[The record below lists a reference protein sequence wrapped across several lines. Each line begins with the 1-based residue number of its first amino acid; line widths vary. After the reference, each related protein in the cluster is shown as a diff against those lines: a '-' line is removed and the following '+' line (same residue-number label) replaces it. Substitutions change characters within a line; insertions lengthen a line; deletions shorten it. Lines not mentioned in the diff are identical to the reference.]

1 MKITIVVMDHQKNS
15 KKKGENPK
23 ISVKNK
29 GKIHKNGENRN
40 FGACEF
46 GILYLGFLTNY
57 HFFLIYLFCYTIH
70 YKKIL
75 SKLRWAFFFCFL
87 KLEF

>member
-29 GKIHKNGENRN
+29 GKIHKN
-40 FGACEF
+40 
-46 GILYLGFLTNY
+46 
-57 HFFLIYLFCYTIH
+57 
-70 YKKIL
+70 
-75 SKLRWAFFFCFL
+75 
-87 KLEF
+87 

>member
-40 FGACEF
+40 FGRVSLEF
-46 GILYLGFLTNY
+46 CT
-57 HFFLIYLFCYTIH
+57 
-70 YKKIL
+70 
-75 SKLRWAFFFCFL
+75 WAF
-87 KLEF
+87 